1 MDRRTFVM
9 GAAAIGAAALTGG
22 MLGGCA
28 GGEGAEPAVGSAPVE
43 PSPMLEPAPA
53 SSSEPQPYDSVFPPH
68 EPCGRGVGARPGR
81 VAWVRDAAAV
91 TWDGSGYWWQRE
103 HFDEDAVRRMV
114 DDGVAAAAGA
124 DDAAAGWRVLFEA
137 HNARAGRAGGYRAGQ
152 RIAVKANMNG
162 AGTFGADEDSAMSY
176 TTPVLL
182 RALLLSL
189 VEDAGVAAGDIAV
202 YDACRIFPA
211 HMMELCSEARLP
223 ACASATTTRAA
234 RTTPQA
240 TRARPSSGRPTWR
253 ARRTWCPPACRRPT
267 T

>member
-1 MDRRTFVM
+1 MDRLTFVM

-22 MLGGCA
+22 MLGVCA

-53 SSSEPQPYDSVFPPH
+53 SSSEPQPYDSVFPRTTLWPRR
-68 EPCGRGVGARPGR
+68 GRKAGARGLGARRGGR
-81 VAWVRDAAAV
+81 DLGR
-91 TWDGSGYWWQRE
+91 SGYWWQRE

-114 DDGVAAAAGA
+114 DDGVAAAAARTMRRPDGA
-124 DDAAAGWRVLFEA
+124 CCSRRTT
-137 HNARAGRAGGYRAGQ
+137 RAPGAGGYRAGQ

-176 TTPVLL
+176 TSRFFACAAAVARGGRGRSGGRHRGVRRVPHLPGAYDG
-182 RALLLSL
+182 ALL
-189 VEDAGVAAGDIAV
+189 GG
-202 YDACRIFPA
+202 
-211 HMMELCSEARLP
+211 RLP

-234 RTTPQA
+234 RT
-240 TRARPSSGRPTWR
+240 
-253 ARRTWCPPACRRPT
+253 ARRRRGAPVVWSADVAGAATWCPPACRRPT

>member
-91 TWDGSGYWWQRE
+91 TWDGSGY
-103 HFDEDAVRRMV
+103 
-114 DDGVAAAAGA
+114 
-124 DDAAAGWRVLFEA
+124 
-137 HNARAGRAGGYRAGQ
+137 
-152 RIAVKANMNG
+152 
-162 AGTFGADEDSAMSY
+162 
-176 TTPVLL
+176 
-182 RALLLSL
+182 
-189 VEDAGVAAGDIAV
+189 
-202 YDACRIFPA
+202 
-211 HMMELCSEARLP
+211 
-223 ACASATTTRAA
+223 
-234 RTTPQA
+234 
-240 TRARPSSGRPTWR
+240 
-253 ARRTWCPPACRRPT
+253 
-267 T
+267 

>member
-53 SSSEPQPYDSVFPPH
+53 SSSEPLPYDSVFPPH

-114 DDGVAAAAGA
+114 DDGVAAAARTMRRPDGA
-124 DDAAAGWRVLFEA
+124 
-137 HNARAGRAGGYRAGQ
+137 
-152 RIAVKANMNG
+152 
-162 AGTFGADEDSAMSY
+162 
-176 TTPVLL
+176 
-182 RALLLSL
+182 
-189 VEDAGVAAGDIAV
+189 
-202 YDACRIFPA
+202 C
-211 HMMELCSEARLP
+211 CSRR
-223 ACASATTTRAA
+223 TTRAPGA
-234 RTTPQA
+234 RA
-240 TRARPSSGRPTWR
+240 AIGRASGSPS
-253 ARRTWCPPACRRPT
+253 RRT
-267 T
+267 

>member
-176 TTPVLL
+176 TMPVLL
-182 RALLLSL
+182 R
-189 VEDAGVAAGDIAV
+189 
-202 YDACRIFPA
+202 
-211 HMMELCSEARLP
+211 
-223 ACASATTTRAA
+223 
-234 RTTPQA
+234 
-240 TRARPSSGRPTWR
+240 
-253 ARRTWCPPACRRPT
+253 
-267 T
+267 

>member
-22 MLGGCA
+22 ML

-53 SSSEPQPYDSVFPPH
+53 SSSEPLLYDSVFPPH
-68 EPCGRGVGARPGR
+68 EPLGRGVGARPGR

-137 HNARAGRAGGYRAGQ
+137 HNARRLSGGPADRRQGEHERRGHVRRGRG
-152 RIAVKANMNG
+152 
-162 AGTFGADEDSAMSY
+162 
-176 TTPVLL
+176 
-182 RALLLSL
+182 
-189 VEDAGVAAGDIAV
+189 
-202 YDACRIFPA
+202 
-211 HMMELCSEARLP
+211 
-223 ACASATTTRAA
+223 
-234 RTTPQA
+234 
-240 TRARPSSGRPTWR
+240 
-253 ARRTWCPPACRRPT
+253 
-267 T
+267 

>member
-1 MDRRTFVM
+1 MEEARVDRRTFVM

-124 DDAAAGWRVLFEA
+124 RAAI
-137 HNARAGRAGGYRAGQ
+137 GRASG
-152 RIAVKANMNG
+152 
-162 AGTFGADEDSAMSY
+162 S
-176 TTPVLL
+176 
-182 RALLLSL
+182 
-189 VEDAGVAAGDIAV
+189 
-202 YDACRIFPA
+202 
-211 HMMELCSEARLP
+211 
-223 ACASATTTRAA
+223 
-234 RTTPQA
+234 
-240 TRARPSSGRPTWR
+240 PS
-253 ARRTWCPPACRRPT
+253 RRT
-267 T
+267 